1 MPVAIVRLGRVAVA
15 DEVAECLGARPVL
28 LPIGERPCLSS
39 PDSMGLYATWAPG
52 VGLTD
57 AASNC
62 ISSGWPTNLGYEEAA
77 DKLHFL
83 RGKIH
88 LRQLSGVQLKEET
101 VGSIGQSQVHQPHS
115 FLLDH
120 AG

>member
-1 MPVAIVRLGRVAVA
+1 MAIVRLGRVAVA